1 MRLSCDLKFES
12 VNKINNQRSIQKR
25 INNTVLI
32 KHSIDRIFVR
42 DLAIA
47 FRVMKKNYQE
57 TIKKEENFVT
67 NV

>member
-25 INNTVLI
+25 VNNTVLL

-47 FRVMKKNYQE
+47 FRWMKKNYQ
-57 TIKKEENFVT
+57 
-67 NV
+67 